1 MRKYFVILVLALC
14 SVGTLKGQTAS
25 DSLAIVSAQWE
36 IIHAQKGIIHKSA
49 SIPQLYQCPQ
59 VINLIEIDPG
69 HRLARQRIH
78 DKRHRHQRQKLIK
91 TVHRKHVS
99 RHGDSQCHAVCRRI
113 EQIKNIF
120 MHTPIVFM
128 FHIRKR
134 VERCKRP
141 ERRDKPAKH
150 NAHAVYL
157 Q

>member
-69 HRLARQRIH
+69 KGMKAGIAISDGMKKIMMVVEHGMPVMMMDAILAAAR
-78 DKRHRHQRQKLIK
+78 
-91 TVHRKHVS
+91 T
-99 RHGDSQCHAVCRRI
+99 
-113 EQIKNIF
+113 
-120 MHTPIVFM
+120 
-128 FHIRKR
+128 
-134 VERCKRP
+134 
-141 ERRDKPAKH
+141 
-150 NAHAVYL
+150 YL
-157 Q
+157 